1 MTERLD
7 HIFAA
12 LADRTRRAILAMLLE
27 DDLAVTDVAAPLP
40 MSLAAVSKHLIVL
53 ERAGLIRRERRG
65 RIVWCRL
72 EPAALR
78 GAATWMQ
85 GFGQFD
91 PVDLDGLERFL
102 LSEALDTGQQDRPR
116 AVREAAQ
123 DGRLAGSHDER
134 HDDDDD
140 HDDADDVD
148 DTVHEASS
156 RLWHSD

>member
-1 MTERLD
+1 MNDRLD
-7 HIFAA
+7 LAFAA
-12 LADRTRRAILAMLLE
+12 LADGTRRIILKMLLE

-78 GAATWMQ
+78 NVAIWMQ

-91 PVDLDGLERFL
+91 PIDLDGLERYL
-102 LSEALDTGQQDRPR
+102 ASEALAPDPRP
-116 AVREAAQ
+116 
-123 DGRLAGSHDER
+123 
-134 HDDDDD
+134 
-140 HDDADDVD
+140 
-148 DTVHEASS
+148 
-156 RLWHSD
+156 